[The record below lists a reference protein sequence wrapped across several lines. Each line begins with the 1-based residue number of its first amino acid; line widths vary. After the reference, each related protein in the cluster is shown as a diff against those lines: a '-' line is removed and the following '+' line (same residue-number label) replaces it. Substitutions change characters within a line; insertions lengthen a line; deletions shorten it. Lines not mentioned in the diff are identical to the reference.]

1 MNTIATV
8 LYKIA
13 ATQFLVLYHWLSS
26 PSVKCRPMLLPIQAF
41 DVDHNQV
48 VRIVGGVL
56 LILAMVTNHIGA
68 AMELLVVGIG
78 MDAAA

>member
-1 MNTIATV
+1 
-8 LYKIA
+8 
-13 ATQFLVLYHWLSS
+13 
-26 PSVKCRPMLLPIQAF
+26 MLLPIQAF